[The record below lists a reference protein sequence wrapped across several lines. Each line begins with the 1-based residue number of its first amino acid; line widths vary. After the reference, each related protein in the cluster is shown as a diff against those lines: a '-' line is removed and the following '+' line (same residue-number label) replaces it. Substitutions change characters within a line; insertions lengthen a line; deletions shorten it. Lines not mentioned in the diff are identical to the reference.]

1 MQDKGDTETNE
12 VSENNTSNKTLD
24 IDKPPEN
31 SDPIDDDTQDD
42 KEIQI
47 KQNLDFNFVVYN
59 EDIVI
64 TGAKG
69 SGKSY
74 LANTILQILHG
85 CSVWVWDFNHQ
96 FHDSRS
102 IVFHDLDEMLETYDE
117 VGKRGKYILQDY
129 NKEEK
134 QFKRFCRAAFKRGN
148 VVLLIDEVHSY
159 TTKQKILKEYNDL
172 ILSGRPRGISV
183 ISISTRPAS
192 LPNNVLTNAKHV
204 FTFRLNLE
212 SDVKWLEGY
221 LGDEVWQVL
230 NKNKRQKHLELP
242 EVPPYTFYYRNMDEP
257 QGALGKV

>member
-31 SDPIDDDTQDD
+31 SDPIDDDTKDD

-159 TTKQKILKEYNDL
+159 TTNKKFSK
-172 ILSGRPRGISV
+172 
-183 ISISTRPAS
+183 SI
-192 LPNNVLTNAKHV
+192 
-204 FTFRLNLE
+204 
-212 SDVKWLEGY
+212 
-221 LGDEVWQVL
+221 
-230 NKNKRQKHLELP
+230 
-242 EVPPYTFYYRNMDEP
+242 MI
-257 QGALGKV
+257 